1 MTRNVHKEML
11 QREMLR
17 KLQRE
22 KKLLALQKEALIL
35 LALGLFSILGMILIA
50 I

>member
-1 MTRNVHKEML
+1 MTRNAHKEML

>member
-1 MTRNVHKEML
+1 MTRNTHKEML
-11 QREMLR
+11 QRVMLR

>member
-1 MTRNVHKEML
+1 MTKNVHKKML

-17 KLQRE
+17 KLQQE

-35 LALGLFSILGMILIA
+35 LSLGLFSILGMILIA